1 MSGQDY
7 RVPPMTRNAIRGL
20 TNILRSIVKIDELYF
35 PIIKFLEFA
44 LPKVIPDF
52 ILEISP
58 VDKMGETHG
67 LTFPQKSLII
77 LREDVYNGADEG
89 NGRDRMTVA
98 HEIGHLLMHKNIAF
112 ARADPDV
119 MIKAY
124 ESSEWQAKCFS
135 GELLI
140 PHKHSRVLK
149 NMSVIEIASVCGVSM
164 EAANYQKKY
173 FNKNP

>member
-7 RVPPMTRNAIRGL
+7 RVPPLSRDAIRAL
-20 TNILRSIVKIDELYF
+20 ANRIRTKVKIDELYF
-35 PIIKFLEFA
+35 PIIKFLEIVI
-44 LPKVIPDF
+44 PEVIPDF

-58 VDKMGETHG
+58 VDKMGGTHG

-77 LREDVYNGADEG
+77 LREDVYNGADG
-89 NGRDRMTVA
+89 GGGRDRMTVA

-135 GELLI
+135 GELLV
-140 PHKHSRVLK
+140 PYKHSSILK
-149 NMSVIEIASVCGVSM
+149 RMSAIEISAACGVSM
-164 EAANYQKKY
+164 EAAYYHKNIL
-173 FNKNP
+173 NKNP